1 MEPYLEH
8 FLEVVAAGRE
18 DDLVGGEGAVLAHQ
32 HRVHELAVGAQ
43 LAHAADHVGLV
54 VGPLDAELRA
64 RHVLNCCCLVSVS
77 QNNSVDVSP
86 LVYSP
91 PRSLGLIFVV
101 PVANK
106 ILASFP
112 VQFKS

>member
-8 FLEVVAAGRE
+8 FFEVVAAGGQ
-18 DDLVGGEGAVLAHQ
+18 DDLVCREGSVLAHQ
-32 HRVHELAVGAQ
+32 LRVHELAVCAQ

-64 RHVLNCCCLVSVS
+64 RHLLNCWCLVLVS
-77 QNNSVDVSP
+77 QNNSVAVSL

-91 PRSLGLIFVV
+91 PRCLGLIFVV
-101 PVANK
+101 PVTNK

>member
-1 MEPYLEH
+1 MSLDGLLLTDQAH
-8 FLEVVAAGRE
+8 VNKLG
-18 DDLVGGEGAVLAHQ
+18 LVLQ
-32 HRVHELAVGAQ
+32 F
-43 LAHAADHVGLV
+43 ADTIDNVGLV

-64 RHVLNCCCLVSVS
+64 RHLLNCWCLVLVS

-91 PRSLGLIFVV
+91 PRCLGLIFVV
-101 PVANK
+101 PVTNK